1 MTDRAVEPAWPP
13 VLRLGATLLAA
24 AVAGALCQRLGV
36 PLPWLIGPL
45 VLTAALSVAGV
56 PVLGSSRLRN
66 AGQWAIGTLL
76 GLYFNPAVLATTLAL
91 APVLVI
97 GALWALVLG
106 DVFARWLRR
115 SQRNGA
121 TLHPATAYF
130 SAAIGGASEMAV
142 LAERHGGA
150 VEAVAAAHSLRV
162 LLVVVIV
169 PFALQGL
176 GVHGVDPDLPPGGG
190 FHPTGLLLLAALT
203 VAGALVLRR
212 WGLPNPWVLGSL
224 AVAMALTGSGVH
236 LSTLPR
242 EVASAG
248 QLFIGVAL
256 GTRFTPSFVRGSPR
270 WLGAVALGTVAMIG
284 LSAGFGLLL
293 ARAVDLSPANVVLG
307 NAPGG
312 IAEMAITAAVLHL
325 GVPTVTA
332 FHLLRYVVVLTATG
346 PLYRWRFARD
356 VNGRARAP

>member
-1 MTDRAVEPAWPP
+1 MTDRAASAGPSA
-13 VLRLGATLLAA
+13 LRLLVTLAAA
-24 AVAGALCQRLGV
+24 AVAGALCRQIGV

-45 VLTAALSVAGV
+45 VLTAVLSVAGV
-56 PVLGSSRLRN
+56 PVQGSSRLRN

-76 GLYFNPAVLATTLAL
+76 GLYFTPAVLATTLAL
-91 APVLVI
+91 APVLAI
-97 GALWALVLG
+97 GAVWALLLG
-106 DVFARWLRR
+106 DLFARWLRR
-115 SQRNGA
+115 SQRGAA

-150 VEAVAAAHSLRV
+150 VDAVAAAHSLRV

-176 GVHGVDPDLPPGGG
+176 GVHGAEPALPAGGG
-190 FHPTGLLLLAALT
+190 FHLPGLLGLT
-203 VAGALVLRR
+203 VLTVGGALMLRR

-242 EVASAG
+242 EIANAG

-256 GTRFTPSFVRGSPR
+256 GTRFTPGFVRGSPR

-293 ARAVDLSPANVVLG
+293 ANALGLSPANVVLG

-356 VNGRARAP
+356 ISGRAPAP

>member
-1 MTDRAVEPAWPP
+1 MTEPGAPAWPLA
-13 VLRLGATLLAA
+13 LRLSATLVAA

-45 VLTAALSVAGV
+45 VLTAGLGVSGV

-66 AGQWAIGTLL
+66 AGQWAIGTWL
-76 GLYFNPAVLATTLAL
+76 GLYFTPVVLATTLAL
-91 APVLVI
+91 APVLAI
-97 GALWALVLG
+97 GALWALLLG
-106 DVFARWLRR
+106 DGFARWLRR
-115 SQRNGA
+115 SQQGGVP
-121 TLHPATAYF
+121 LHPATAYF

-150 VEAVAAAHSLRV
+150 VDAVAAAHSLRV

-176 GVHGVDPDLPPGGG
+176 GVHGLEPAPAAGGD
-190 FHPTGLLLLAALT
+190 FHLAGLALLALLT
-203 VAGALVLRR
+203 VAGALALRR
-212 WGLPNPWVLGSL
+212 MGLPNPWVLGSL
-224 AVAMALTGSGVH
+224 AVAMALTAGGMH

-242 EVASAG
+242 EIANAG

-256 GTRFTPSFVRGSPR
+256 GTRFTSGFVRRSPR

-293 ARAVDLSPANVVLG
+293 AAAFELPVANVVLG
-307 NAPGG
+307 QAPGG

-332 FHLLRYVVVLTATG
+332 FHLLRYVVVLMAIG
-346 PLYRWRFARD
+346 PLYRWRFGRD
-356 VNGRARAP
+356 VNDRASAP